1 MKKEYAD
8 KRTMKAN
15 TKNPVRSTTGSDAIK
30 TALKQRQILAMRL
43 RNMTLKEIGDK
54 LGISLQAVHMHLKNS
69 IDAIPKENAEHLRF
83 VINDTLQ
90 SLINKNRPLA
100 MMGDKDS
107 ANTLLKSL
115 DKLMKLEGLTTIKNE
130 VEINN
135 VKTVVG
141 EGVDISELDLPVEVQ
156 KQILEAMRKRNKEI
170 EDGNNGENKAS
181 TISD

>member
-1 MKKEYAD
+1 
-8 KRTMKAN
+8 
-15 TKNPVRSTTGSDAIK
+15 
-30 TALKQRQILAMRL
+30 
-43 RNMTLKEIGDK
+43 
-54 LGISLQAVHMHLKNS
+54 LKNS

-181 TISD
+181 AISD